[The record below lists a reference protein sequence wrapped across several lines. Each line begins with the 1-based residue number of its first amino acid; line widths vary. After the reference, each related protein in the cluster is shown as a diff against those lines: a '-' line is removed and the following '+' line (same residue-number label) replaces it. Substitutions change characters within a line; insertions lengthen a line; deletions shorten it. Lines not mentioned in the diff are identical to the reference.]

1 MDSPLTPEQL
11 ILIKGLSEDQLDSI
25 DKALLASAC
34 EHWRKVSRIVS
45 MTMGALPNNVNG
57 IPDVFYSK
65 RVALLVQKGKLL
77 SQGDL
82 NCMRYSEIK
91 LP

>member
-1 MDSPLTPEQL
+1 MDSQLTPEQL
-11 ILIKGLSEDQLDSI
+11 ILIKGLSEDQLESI
-25 DKALLASAC
+25 DKTLLASAC
-34 EHWRKVSRIVS
+34 EHWRKVSRIVC
-45 MTMGALPNNVNG
+45 MAMDALPNKVNG

-65 RVALLVQKGKLL
+65 RVAILVQGGKLL

-82 NCMRYSEIK
+82 NCMSYSEVK

>member
-1 MDSPLTPEQL
+1 MD
-11 ILIKGLSEDQLDSI
+11 
-25 DKALLASAC
+25 
-34 EHWRKVSRIVS
+34 V
-45 MTMGALPNNVNG
+45 LPNKVNG

-65 RVALLVQKGKLL
+65 RVAILVQEGKLL

-82 NCMRYSEIK
+82 NCMRYSEVK

>member
-1 MDSPLTPEQL
+1 MDSQLTPEQL
-11 ILIKGLSEDQLDSI
+11 ILIKGLSEDQLESI
-25 DKALLASAC
+25 DTALLASAC

-45 MTMGALPNNVNG
+45 IAMDALPNKVNG

-65 RVALLVQKGKLL
+65 RVAILAQEGKLL

-82 NCMRYSEIK
+82 NCMRYSEVK

>member
-1 MDSPLTPEQL
+1 MDSQPTPEQL
-11 ILIKGLSEDQLDSI
+11 ILIKGLSEDQIESI

-34 EHWRKVSRIVS
+34 KNWRKVSRIVS
-45 MTMGALPNNVNG
+45 MAMDALPNKVNG

-65 RVALLVQKGKLL
+65 RVAILIQKNKLL

-82 NCMRYSEIK
+82 NCMRYSEVK